1 VVVRWRVLEVP
12 AGSYTIRILG
22 PAGGTKYTVLRSSDA
37 GTVGSDGQFS
47 LTTFQSRLPIPAGGY
62 VGLVPPAFAGPQN
75 LLPAP
80 GSSFQQIDDGADG
93 SSGDFAGYSASS
105 GEALYDADIEPDVD
119 SDGYGDVS
127 QDSCP
132 SSAAIHEGVCPSP
145 LPTPTPTARPQIT
158 AFKAVPKSFRVKLR
172 GAVVSSG
179 KAGPQGTK
187 LQLTLSTAAKVA
199 FTIESK
205 LVCKPTQKVAGRCK
219 SGFRKVQAFSRSL
232 PRGASSLPYSG
243 RYKHAGK
250 VKNLKPGP
258 YRVTAVPSNIE
269 GSGTP
274 VRTAFTVLR

>member
-1 VVVRWRVLEVP
+1 
-12 AGSYTIRILG
+12 
-22 PAGGTKYTVLRSSDA
+22 
-37 GTVGSDGQFS
+37 
-47 LTTFQSRLPIPAGGY
+47 
-62 VGLVPPAFAGPQN
+62 
-75 LLPAP
+75 
-80 GSSFQQIDDGADG
+80 
-93 SSGDFAGYSASS
+93 
-105 GEALYDADIEPDVD
+105 
-119 SDGYGDVS
+119 
-127 QDSCP
+127 
-132 SSAAIHEGVCPSP
+132 

-219 SGFRKVQAFSRSL
+219 SGFRKVHAFSRSL
-232 PRGASSLPYSG
+232 PRGAISLPYSG

-250 VKNLKPGP
+250 IKNLKPGP